1 MSSTHL
7 GQPTMDIFAATVA
20 AAVGSWRLVGA
31 GNKLAVDGAAV
42 DAMRASLR
50 GAEFGGIVVI
60 GEGEKDEAPMLF
72 NGEIIGGGRPLEWDI
87 AVDPIDGTAL
97 AAEGVPGAVSV
108 MAAAERGGML
118 AAPEVFYMQKIVS
131 GAAGRGVLSLDYT
144 PEDNIRR
151 LADELGKSVQEMNV
165 AIIDK
170 GRNHDLI
177 KRVQDFGANWVRF
190 AEGDVAMAV
199 AAAVGDVGVDLLL
212 GIGGN
217 PEGVVTA
224 CAVQALGGFMEG
236 RLMPLTPDEMSRAL
250 GAGYNVEKTYSLDE
264 LASGGR
270 FIFVLTGITDGL
282 LTKGIRED
290 GESLFLQSFVLD
302 SDVDEAR
309 LLEVRIPS

>member
-1 MSSTHL
+1 MTSTHL
-7 GQPTMDIFAATVA
+7 GQPTMDIFTATIA
-20 AAVGSWRLVGA
+20 AAVGSWSLVGA
-31 GNKLAVDGAAV
+31 GDKNAVDSAAV

-50 GAEFGGIVVI
+50 GAEFGGVVVI

-72 NGEIIGGGRPLEWDI
+72 NGEIIGGARPIEWDI

-108 MAAAERGGML
+108 MAASVHGGML
-118 AAPEVFYMQKIVS
+118 AAPEVYYMQKIVA
-131 GAAGRGVLSLDYT
+131 GPAGRGVLSLDAS
-144 PEDNIRR
+144 PEANIGA
-151 LADELGKSVQEMNV
+151 LAKALGKDVSDVNV

-170 GRNHDLI
+170 PRNHELI
-177 KRVQDFGANWVRF
+177 RRVQDFGANWVRF

-199 AAAVGDVGVDLLL
+199 AAAAGDVGVDLLL

-236 RLMPLTPDEMSRAL
+236 RLMPLTPNEFSRAL
-250 GAGYNVEKTYSLDE
+250 GAGYDVERVYSLDE
-264 LASGGR
+264 LASGER

-282 LTKGIRED
+282 LAQGVREAD
-290 GESLFLQSFVLD
+290 GHLLLQSYVLD
-302 SDVDEAR
+302 SAVAGAR
-309 LLEVRIPS
+309 IVEVRIPQ